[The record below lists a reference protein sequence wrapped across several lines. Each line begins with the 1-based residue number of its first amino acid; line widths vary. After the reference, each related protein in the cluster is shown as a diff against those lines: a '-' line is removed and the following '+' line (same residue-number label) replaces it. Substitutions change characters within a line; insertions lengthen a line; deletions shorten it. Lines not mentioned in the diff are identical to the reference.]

1 MLSGSSLSCRS
12 PPCSHTA
19 ISSTSLTVLLQA
31 SDLVRY
37 TLSPADLNPS
47 PPRFDLRAV
56 RCHLLVLP
64 FLQNFHQLTVAHS
77 ACMCHNLF
85 AVICFSH
92 NYFTTNEKPRRPFWA
107 TLASCFSGLFCY
119 SPLPYSSETISQTGF
134 SSVHPHVPGSTARS
148 ALGYTSLLP
157 GAAALRERK
166 MHSRMSR
173 SSA

>member
-85 AVICFSH
+85 AVMYFSH
-92 NYFTTNEKPRRPFWA
+92 IYFTTNEKPRRPFWA

-119 SPLPYSSETISQTGF
+119 SPFCAFRMILSGLSELSWVLSPSYSRTAYSFGSGDGSGRPC
-134 SSVHPHVPGSTARS
+134 SSASFRS
-148 ALGYTSLLP
+148 ASNGSVI
-157 GAAALRERK
+157 
-166 MHSRMSR
+166 S
-173 SSA
+173 

>member
-119 SPLPYSSETISQTGF
+119 SPGLPMLPEPGWQT
-134 SSVHPHVPGSTARS
+134 VQA
-148 ALGYTSLLP
+148 YLP
-157 GAAALRERK
+157 GHCFRRRQEREP
-166 MHSRMSR
+166 
-173 SSA
+173 SSMQGSVRGSFSFLLKPFF

>member
-119 SPLPYSSETISQTGF
+119 SPFSLPQLEDLT
-134 SSVHPHVPGSTARS
+134 
-148 ALGYTSLLP
+148 
-157 GAAALRERK
+157 
-166 MHSRMSR
+166 
-173 SSA
+173 

>member
-1 MLSGSSLSCRS
+1 MLSESSLSCRS

-64 FLQNFHQLTVAHS
+64 FQQNFHQLTVAHS

-107 TLASCFSGLFCY
+107 TLASCSSGLFCY
-119 SPLPYSSETISQTGF
+119 SPFHRGLFLYCQLAKYLIRIS
-134 SSVHPHVPGSTARS
+134 
-148 ALGYTSLLP
+148 L
-157 GAAALRERK
+157 
-166 MHSRMSR
+166 M
-173 SSA
+173 

>member
-119 SPLPYSSETISQTGF
+119 SPFGCNPVDYDGRLVFAEAHCGYFGTVNRARGSGKTGMEIQLEDWKKI
-134 SSVHPHVPGSTARS
+134 RQ
-148 ALGYTSLLP
+148 ALG
-157 GAAALRERK
+157 K
-166 MHSRMSR
+166 
-173 SSA
+173 

>member
-85 AVICFSH
+85 AVMYFSH

-119 SPLPYSSETISQTGF
+119 SPFLCQMP
-134 SSVHPHVPGSTARS
+134 VLPGSR
-148 ALGYTSLLP
+148 GYTF
-157 GAAALRERK
+157 R
-166 MHSRMSR
+166 HSPRISFTF
-173 SSA
+173 SAMASPSAR

>member
-1 MLSGSSLSCRS
+1 MLSGSSLSCRF

-19 ISSTSLTVLLQA
+19 ISSTSLTVLSQA

-64 FLQNFHQLTVAHS
+64 FLQNLHQLTVAHS

-85 AVICFSH
+85 AVIYFSQI
-92 NYFTTNEKPRRPFWA
+92 YFTTNRKPRRPFWA

-119 SPLPYSSETISQTGF
+119 SPFFRLSGLWIPIGSGSALDDCLREPFSF
-134 SSVHPHVPGSTARS
+134 SSPSAGRS
-148 ALGYTSLLP
+148 SRRRPRPCLP
-157 GAAALRERK
+157 RCR
-166 MHSRMSR
+166 SR
-173 SSA
+173 SS

>member
-1 MLSGSSLSCRS
+1 MLSESSLSCS
-12 PPCSHTA
+12 FPPCSHTA
-19 ISSTSLTVLLQA
+19 KSSALLMVLLQA

-47 PPRFDLRAV
+47 PPQFDLRAV

-85 AVICFSH
+85 AVIYFSH

-119 SPLPYSSETISQTGF
+119 SSSFSISEARFPSTSTKSILLSRQ
-134 SSVHPHVPGSTARS
+134 SSKFK
-148 ALGYTSLLP
+148 LLWR
-157 GAAALRERK
+157 LFLL
-166 MHSRMSR
+166 
-173 SSA
+173 

>member
-31 SDLVRY
+31 SDLVRHMLFP
-37 TLSPADLNPS
+37 TALNPS
-47 PPRFDLRAV
+47 PPQFDLRAV

-85 AVICFSH
+85 AVIF
-92 NYFTTNEKPRRPFWA
+92 FTQLFYHKREAKA
-107 TLASCFSGLFCY
+107 TLLGNLGFLFFRAILLQPLFFALYDSVFRYSFRLYASA
-119 SPLPYSSETISQTGF
+119 I
-134 SSVHPHVPGSTARS
+134 
-148 ALGYTSLLP
+148 LL
-157 GAAALRERK
+157 A
-166 MHSRMSR
+166 SR
-173 SSA
+173 